1 MTEISFY
8 TDAMRRAFRSIDPPK
23 NFEVAIAEHSDNGVL
38 LFLEIIADE
47 KDFVRLT
54 YEDKIEAVRYLFKV
68 KDALQDNG
76 AVVQIT
82 RKAIQ

>member
-1 MTEISFY
+1 MTSFY
-8 TDAMRRAFRSIDPPK
+8 TNEMRRAVHSINPPK
-23 NFEVAIAEHSDNGVL
+23 DFGVSIAEHSDNGVL

-47 KDFVRLT
+47 QDFMRLN

-68 KDALQDNG
+68 KQALEDSG

-82 RKAIQ
+82 RKAID

>member
-8 TDAMRRAFRSIDPPK
+8 TNEMRRAVHSIHPPK
-23 NFEVAIAEHSDNGVL
+23 NFGVAIAEHSDNGVL

-47 KDFVRLT
+47 KSFMQLD
-54 YEDKIEAVRYLFKV
+54 YDGKIEAVRYLFKV
-68 KDALQDNG
+68 KHALEDNG

-82 RKAIQ
+82 RKAID

>member
-1 MTEISFY
+1 MTSFY
-8 TDAMRRAFRSIDPPK
+8 TNEMRRAFHSVAAPK
-23 NFEVAIAEHSDNGVL
+23 NFGVAIAEHSDNGVL

-47 KDFVRLT
+47 QDFVRLN

-68 KDALQDNG
+68 KQALEDNG

-82 RKAIQ
+82 RKAID

>member
-8 TDAMRRAFRSIDPPK
+8 TDQMRRAFRSIDPPK
-23 NFEVAIAEHSDNGVL
+23 NFSVAIAEHSDNGVL

-47 KDFVRLT
+47 EAFVRLN

-68 KDALQDNG
+68 KHALEDNG

-82 RKAIQ
+82 RKAVQ

>member
-1 MTEISFY
+1 MTSFY
-8 TDAMRRAFRSIDPPK
+8 TNEMRRAVHSINPPK
-23 NFEVAIAEHSDNGVL
+23 DFGVAIAEHSDNGVL

-47 KDFVRLT
+47 QDFMRLN

-68 KDALQDNG
+68 KQALEDNG

-82 RKAIQ
+82 RKAID

>member
-1 MTEISFY
+1 MTEISLY
-8 TDAMRRAFRSIDPPK
+8 TDQMRRAFRSVAAPK
-23 NFEVAIAEHSDNGVL
+23 NFGVAIAEHTDNGVL

-47 KDFVRLT
+47 QDFMSLN

-68 KDALQDNG
+68 KHALEDNG

-82 RKAIQ
+82 RKAID

>member
-1 MTEISFY
+1 MTSFY
-8 TDAMRRAFRSIDPPK
+8 TNEMRRAVHSINPPK
-23 NFEVAIAEHSDNGVL
+23 DFGVAIAEHSDNGVL

-47 KDFVRLT
+47 QDFMRLN

-68 KDALQDNG
+68 KQALEDSG

-82 RKAIQ
+82 RKAID